1 MTDLTRTTTRLSS
14 DMDKKKGIIG
24 GSETPVVTDKK
35 VTTTPPTTSI
45 GATAPSQSEDEYN
58 ETPQTPP
65 QTMPAQPQPTQVAPT
80 VPSLAAQPQGEED
93 EYNETPQAPP
103 TTPAPAVTTTAPI
116 QTPQNT
122 DTDTD
127 TDRRNQANL
136 AARTTTAPTANE
148 NMILQFDENNKPILV
163 NADVATPK
171 ITPKT
176 TDATPSTE
184 GEEFRSYRDIL
195 AKYAPLTSDED
206 KEKQMR
212 RERRKAIVS
221 ALGDGLSALSNLYFT
236 TKGAPDQGLKPGM
249 TDAAKK
255 RMDDLRAKWQAE
267 KDKYQDLMLKGLEM
281 DREQGNFLK
290 SYKLQLNADK
300 RADAA
305 EKRSAEEFKKK
316 LPLLEKK
323 VQAAEEELKKLIR
336 ENKVGDATWEKSV
349 EVAEKELAWKEYEL
363 DFMKTHKGYT
373 PKEYNEHLATERY
386 RSRTLSNRAGGGGKS
401 GKTYRIYNYNST
413 AYSDLTPNEVNRL
426 YAALQSD
433 GKVGKYSSLND
444 KVAAIQRY
452 HSLNNDTYEVEVPVY
467 YEDKDGK
474 KKLSKQTKKVT
485 RRYKNRKDD
494 AANGGRY
501 DKMSTWTTVNGGNKS
516 NGTIKIN
523 Y

>member
-1 MTDLTRTTTRLSS
+1 
-14 DMDKKKGIIG
+14 MDKKKDIVG
-24 GSETPVVTDKK
+24 GSEAPVITDKK

-45 GATAPSQSEDEYN
+45 GATAPSQSEEESN
-58 ETPQTPP
+58 EQTQTPQTPP

-80 VPSLAAQPQGEED
+80 APSLAAQPPGEED

-103 TTPAPAVTTTAPI
+103 TTPAPTPPATSTI
-116 QTPQNT
+116 QPPQN
-122 DTDTD
+122 TD

-136 AARTTTAPTANE
+136 AAQTTTTPTDNE
-148 NMILQFDENNKPILV
+148 TMILQFDEAGKPVLV
-163 NADVATPK
+163 KTDVETPK

-176 TDATPSTE
+176 TDTAPSTE
-184 GEEFRSYRDIL
+184 DEEYHTYRDIF
-195 AKYAPLTSDED
+195 AKLAPLTSDED

-300 RADAA
+300 RA
-305 EKRSAEEFKKK
+305 EAEEERKAKTFEKE

-336 ENKVGDATWEKSV
+336 ENNIGDATWRQSV
-349 EVAEKELAWKEYEL
+349 EVKKQELAWKKYEL
-363 DFMKTHKGYT
+363 EFMKSHKGYS
-373 PKEYNEHLATERY
+373 PKEWEEHLATERY
-386 RSRTLSNRAGGGGKS
+386 RSRTLANNSGKGGGDKGADDTYYIADIVNGKS
-401 GKTYRIYNYNST
+401 FNASKDQVIKTYRW
-413 AYSDLTPNEVNRL
+413 
-426 YAALQSD
+426 LQSRNFVS
-433 GKVGKYSSLND
+433 GKAKTPADMVSE
-444 KVAAIQRY
+444 IQ
-452 HSLNNDTYEVEVPVY
+452 SY
-467 YEDKDGK
+467 YTGGPGGNLLSGGK
-474 KKLSKQTKKVT
+474 KHYGRVDDKKGGSKT
-485 RRYKNRKDD
+485 D
-494 AANGGRY
+494 ALLGGSSSGITGLY
-501 DKMSTWTTVNGGNKS
+501 DNF
-516 NGTIKIN
+516 
-523 Y
+523 

>member
-1 MTDLTRTTTRLSS
+1 
-14 DMDKKKGIIG
+14 MDKKKEIV
-24 GSETPVVTDKK
+24 GSSDTPVITDKK

-45 GATAPSQSEDEYN
+45 GATTPSQSEDGYN
-58 ETPQTPP
+58 ENPQTPP
-65 QTMPAQPQPTQVAPT
+65 QTMPAQPQPTQVAPA

-116 QTPQNT
+116 QTPQN
-122 DTDTD
+122 TDTD

-206 KEKQMR
+206 KRKQMR

-236 TKGAPDQGLKPGM
+236 TKGAPDQGIKPGM

-255 RMDDLRAKWQAE
+255 RMDDLRAQWQKE
-267 KDKYQDLMLKGLEM
+267 KDKYQDFMLKGLEM

-316 LPLLEKK
+316 LPLLEKQL
-323 VQAAEEELKKLIR
+323 QAAEEELKKLIR
-336 ENKVGDATWEKSV
+336 ENNTGDATWQQSV
-349 EVAEKELAWKEYEL
+349 EVKKQELAWKKYEL
-363 DFMKTHKGYT
+363 EFMKTHKGYS
-373 PKEYNEHLATERY
+373 PKEWEEHLATERY
-386 RSRTLSNRAGGGGKS
+386 RSRTLANNSGKGGGDKGADDTYYIADIVNGKS
-401 GKTYRIYNYNST
+401 FNASKDQVIKTYRW
-413 AYSDLTPNEVNRL
+413 
-426 YAALQSD
+426 LQSRNFVS
-433 GKVGKYSSLND
+433 GKAKTPADMVSEIQSYYTGGPGGNLLVGGKKHYGRVND
-444 KVAAIQRY
+444 K
-452 HSLNNDTYEVEVPVY
+452 
-467 YEDKDGK
+467 KGG
-474 KKLSKQTKKVT
+474 SKT
-485 RRYKNRKDD
+485 D
-494 AANGGRY
+494 ALLGGSSSGITGLY
-501 DKMSTWTTVNGGNKS
+501 DNF
-516 NGTIKIN
+516 
-523 Y
+523 

>member
-1 MTDLTRTTTRLSS
+1 MA
-14 DMDKKKGIIG
+14 KKKEIIG

-45 GATAPSQSEDEYN
+45 GATAPSQSEEEYN
-58 ETPQTPP
+58 EQPQTPP
-65 QTMPAQPQPTQVAPT
+65 QTMPAQPQPTQVAST
-80 VPSLAAQPQGEED
+80 APSLAAQPPGE

-116 QTPQNT
+116 QTPQN
-122 DTDTD
+122 TDTD

-195 AKYAPLTSDED
+195 AKYAPLTSDEE
-206 KEKQMR
+206 KKKQMR
-212 RERRKAIVS
+212 REKRNAIIG

-255 RMDDLRAKWQAE
+255 RMDDLRTQWQKE

-281 DREQGNFLK
+281 DREQGNWLK
-290 SYKLQLNADK
+290 SYELQK
-300 RADAA
+300 KEEERKQKMF
-305 EKRSAEEFKKK
+305 EKE

-323 VQAAEEELKKLIR
+323 LQAAEEELKKLIR
-336 ENKVGDATWEKSV
+336 ENNIGDATWQQSV
-349 EVAEKELAWKEYEL
+349 EVAKEELAWKKYEL
-363 DFMKTHKGYT
+363 EFMKSHKGYR
-373 PKEYNEHLATERY
+373 PKEWEEHLATERY
-386 RSRTLSNRAGGGGKS
+386 RSRTLSNKS
-401 GKTYRIYNYNST
+401 GKGGGEKSGGNIIMSTQSGYAYNPTDAQVRQAYRW
-413 AYSDLTPNEVNRL
+413 
-426 YAALQSD
+426 LQSRHFVSGNAKSISEMVAELQNYYTVSGENRNIYD
-433 GKVGKYSSLND
+433 GASIEKSRLDDIKGGPRVDAMLGGKTRGDGSTTID
-444 KVAAIQRY
+444 AAIGGG
-452 HSLNNDTYEVEVPVY
+452 SGALL
-467 YEDKDGK
+467 DG
-474 KKLSKQTKKVT
+474 LL
-485 RRYKNRKDD
+485 
-494 AANGGRY
+494 
-501 DKMSTWTTVNGGNKS
+501 
-516 NGTIKIN
+516 
-523 Y
+523 

>member
-1 MTDLTRTTTRLSS
+1 
-14 DMDKKKGIIG
+14 MDKKKDIVG
-24 GSETPVVTDKK
+24 GSEAPVITDKK

-45 GATAPSQSEDEYN
+45 GATAPSQSEEESN
-58 ETPQTPP
+58 EQTQTPQTPP
-65 QTMPAQPQPTQVAPT
+65 QTMPAQPQPTQVPPT
-80 VPSLAAQPQGEED
+80 APSLAAQPQGE

-103 TTPAPAVTTTAPI
+103 TTPVPAVTTTSTI
-116 QTPQNT
+116 QPPQN
-122 DTDTD
+122 TDTD

-136 AARTTTAPTANE
+136 AAQTTTAPTANE
-148 NMILQFDENNKPILV
+148 SMILQFDEAGKPVLGK
-163 NADVATPK
+163 ADVETPK
-171 ITPKT
+171 ITPKTTDTAPT

-206 KEKQMR
+206 KRKQMR

-249 TDAAKK
+249 TESAKK
-255 RMDDLRAKWQAE
+255 RMDDLRTQWQKE
-267 KDKYQDLMLKGLEM
+267 KDKYQNLMLKGLEM
-281 DREQGNFLK
+281 DREQGNWLK
-290 SYKLQLNADK
+290 SYELQK
-300 RADAA
+300 
-305 EKRSAEEFKKK
+305 AEEERKQKTFEQE

-336 ENKVGDATWEKSV
+336 ENNVGDTTWQQSV
-349 EVAEKELAWKEYEL
+349 EVAKQELAWKKYEL
-363 DFMKTHKGYT
+363 DFMKTHKGYK
-373 PKEYNEHLATERY
+373 PKEWEEHKATERY
-386 RSRTLSNRAGGGGKS
+386 RNRTLAGKSGGGKS

-413 AYSDLTPNEVNRL
+413 AYSDLTPDEVNRL
-426 YAALQSD
+426 YAALYSD
-433 GKVGKYSSLND
+433 GKIGKYSSLND
-444 KVAAIQRY
+444 KVEAIQRY
-452 HSLNNDTYEVEVPVY
+452 HSLKNDTYEVEVPVY
-467 YEDKDGK
+467 YEDKDGNK
-474 KKLSKQTKKVT
+474 KIRKYIKET

-501 DKMSTWTTVNGGNKS
+501 DKMSTWTTFNGGNKS

>member
-1 MTDLTRTTTRLSS
+1 
-14 DMDKKKGIIG
+14 MDKKKEIV
-24 GSETPVVTDKK
+24 GSSDTPVITDKK

-45 GATAPSQSEDEYN
+45 GATAPSQSEEEEYN
-58 ETPQTPP
+58 EQPP
-65 QTMPAQPQPTQVAPT
+65 
-80 VPSLAAQPQGEED
+80 
-93 EYNETPQAPP
+93 TPQAPP
-103 TTPAPAVTTTAPI
+103 TTPAPTPPATSTI
-116 QTPQNT
+116 QTPQYN
-122 DTDTD
+122 D

-136 AARTTTAPTANE
+136 AAQTTTAPTANE
-148 NMILQFDENNKPILV
+148 NMILQFDKDHNPTLV
-163 NADVATPK
+163 NTDVATPK
-171 ITPKT
+171 ITPKTTDTAPT

-206 KEKQMR
+206 KKKQMR

-249 TDAAKK
+249 TDSAKK

-267 KDKYQDLMLKGLEM
+267 KDKYQEFMLKGLEM
-281 DREQGNFLK
+281 DREQGNWLK

-316 LPLLEKK
+316 LPLLEKQL
-323 VQAAEEELKKLIR
+323 QAAGEELKKLIR
-336 ENKVGDATWEKSV
+336 ENNIGNATWEKAV
-349 EVAEKELAWKEYEL
+349 EVAKKKYEQELYEL
-363 DFMKTHKGYT
+363 EFMKTHKGLT
-373 PKEYNEHLATERY
+373 PKEYYDQQETRSYHNRVLAAR
-386 RSRTLSNRAGGGGKS
+386 GGRGG

-516 NGTIKIN
+516 NGIIKIN

>member
-1 MTDLTRTTTRLSS
+1 MT
-14 DMDKKKGIIG
+14 KKKEIIG
-24 GSETPVVTDKK
+24 GSDTPVITDKK

-58 ETPQTPP
+58 EQPPTPQAPPQTPP

-80 VPSLAAQPQGEED
+80 APSLAAQPPGEEYD
-93 EYNETPQAPP
+93 ESPQAPP

-116 QTPQNT
+116 QTPQYN
-122 DTDTD
+122 D

-195 AKYAPLTSDED
+195 AKYAPLTSDEE
-206 KEKQMR
+206 KKKQMR
-212 RERRKAIVS
+212 REKRNAIIG

-236 TKGAPDQGLKPGM
+236 TKGAPDQGLKPGL
-249 TDAAKK
+249 TESAKK
-255 RMDDLRAKWQAE
+255 RMDDLRAQWQKE

-281 DREQGNFLK
+281 DREQGNWLK
-290 SYKLQLNADK
+290 SYELQKN
-300 RADAA
+300 
-305 EKRSAEEFKKK
+305 EEERKQKTFEQE

-336 ENKVGDATWEKSV
+336 ENKVGNATWEKSV

-363 DFMKTHKGYT
+363 EFMKTHNGYT

-386 RSRTLSNRAGGGGKS
+386 RSRTLSNKGGKSGKS

-426 YAALQSD
+426 YAALYSD

-474 KKLSKQTKKVT
+474 KKIRKYIKGT

-501 DKMSTWTTVNGGNKS
+501 DKMSTWTTFNGGNKS

>member
-1 MTDLTRTTTRLSS
+1 MA
-14 DMDKKKGIIG
+14 KKKDIIG

-45 GATAPSQSEDEYN
+45 GATTPSQSEEESN
-58 ETPQTPP
+58 EQTQTPQTPP
-65 QTMPAQPQPTQVAPT
+65 QTMPAQPP
-80 VPSLAAQPQGEED
+80 GEEYD
-93 EYNETPQAPP
+93 ESQQAPP
-103 TTPAPAVTTTAPI
+103 TTPAPAVTTTSTI
-116 QTPQNT
+116 QPPQN
-122 DTDTD
+122 TDTD

-136 AARTTTAPTANE
+136 AAQTTTAPAANE
-148 NMILQFDENNKPILV
+148 NMILQFDETGKPTLV
-163 NADVATPK
+163 KTDVATPK

-176 TDATPSTE
+176 TDAAPSTTTPSTE

-206 KEKQMR
+206 KRKQMR

-236 TKGAPDQGLKPGM
+236 TKGAPDQVLKPGM
-249 TDAAKK
+249 TDSAKK
-255 RMDDLRAKWQAE
+255 RMDDLRAQWQKE

-316 LPLLEKK
+316 LPLLEKQL
-323 VQAAEEELKKLIR
+323 QAAEEELKKLIR

-386 RSRTLSNRAGGGGKS
+386 RSRTLSNRAGGGGKRGKS
-401 GKTYRIYNYNST
+401 GKEKSGGNIIMSTQSGYAYNPTDAQVRQAYRW
-413 AYSDLTPNEVNRL
+413 
-426 YAALQSD
+426 LQSRHFVSGNAKSISEMVAELQNYYTVSGENRNIYD
-433 GKVGKYSSLND
+433 GASIEKSRLDDIKGGPRVDAMLGGKTRGDGSTTID
-444 KVAAIQRY
+444 AAIGGG
-452 HSLNNDTYEVEVPVY
+452 SGALL
-467 YEDKDGK
+467 DG
-474 KKLSKQTKKVT
+474 LL
-485 RRYKNRKDD
+485 
-494 AANGGRY
+494 
-501 DKMSTWTTVNGGNKS
+501 
-516 NGTIKIN
+516 
-523 Y
+523 

>member
-1 MTDLTRTTTRLSS
+1 MA
-14 DMDKKKGIIG
+14 KKKDIIG

-45 GATAPSQSEDEYN
+45 GATTPSQSEEENN
-58 ETPQTPP
+58 ENPQTPP

-80 VPSLAAQPQGEED
+80 APSLAAQPPGE

-103 TTPAPAVTTTAPI
+103 TTPAPAVTTTAP
-116 QTPQNT
+116 QYN
-122 DTDTD
+122 D

-136 AARTTTAPTANE
+136 AAQPTTAPTANE
-148 NMILQFDENNKPILV
+148 NMILQFDKDHNPTLV
-163 NADVATPK
+163 KTDVETPK

-176 TDATPSTE
+176 TDTAPSTTTPATE
-184 GEEFRSYRDIL
+184 GEEYHTYRDIFAKL
-195 AKYAPLTSDED
+195 APQTSDED
-206 KEKQMR
+206 KRKQMR

-316 LPLLEKK
+316 LPLLEKQL
-323 VQAAEEELKKLIR
+323 QAAEEELKKLIR

-363 DFMKTHKGYT
+363 EFMKTHKGYT

-386 RSRTLSNRAGGGGKS
+386 RSRTLSNKGGKS
-401 GKTYRIYNYNST
+401 GKSGKEKSGGNIIMSTQSGYAYNPTDAQVRQAYRW
-413 AYSDLTPNEVNRL
+413 
-426 YAALQSD
+426 LQSRHFVSGNAKSIREMAAELQNYYTVSGGNRNKYD
-433 GKVGKYSSLND
+433 GVSIKKSRLDDIKGGPRVDAMLGGKTRGDGSTTID
-444 KVAAIQRY
+444 AAIGGG
-452 HSLNNDTYEVEVPVY
+452 SGALL
-467 YEDKDGK
+467 DG
-474 KKLSKQTKKVT
+474 LL
-485 RRYKNRKDD
+485 
-494 AANGGRY
+494 
-501 DKMSTWTTVNGGNKS
+501 
-516 NGTIKIN
+516 
-523 Y
+523 

>member
-1 MTDLTRTTTRLSS
+1 
-14 DMDKKKGIIG
+14 MDKKKEIIG

-45 GATAPSQSEDEYN
+45 GATTPSQSEEESN
-58 ETPQTPP
+58 EQTP
-65 QTMPAQPQPTQVAPT
+65 
-80 VPSLAAQPQGEED
+80 GEEYD
-93 EYNETPQAPP
+93 ESPQAPP
-103 TTPAPAVTTTAPI
+103 TTPAPAVTTTSTI
-116 QTPQNT
+116 QPLQN
-122 DTDTD
+122 TDTD

-136 AARTTTAPTANE
+136 AAQTTTAPTANE

-163 NADVATPK
+163 KADVETPK
-171 ITPKT
+171 ITPKTTDTAQT

-206 KEKQMR
+206 KRKQMR

-300 RADAA
+300 RAE
-305 EKRSAEEFKKK
+305 EKFAKEM
-316 LPLLEKK
+316 PMLEKEMAMLDEK
-323 VQAAEEELKKLIR
+323 IRKLKDDNDLDEKTKADRIAVAQAELEAKKR
-336 ENKVGDATWEKSV
+336 DYDYRKTHHGFS
-349 EVAEKELAWKEYEL
+349 EKEDIERKDKERRHRESLA
-363 DFMKTHKGYT
+363 
-373 PKEYNEHLATERY
+373 A
-386 RSRTLSNRAGGGGKS
+386 SRAGGGGKS

-426 YAALQSD
+426 YAALYSD

-452 HSLNNDTYEVEVPVY
+452 HSLNNDTYEVEIPVY
-467 YEDKDGK
+467 YEEKDGK
-474 KKLSKQTKKVT
+474 KKIRKYIKGT

-501 DKMSTWTTVNGGNKS
+501 DKMSTWTTFNGGNKS

>member
-1 MTDLTRTTTRLSS
+1 
-14 DMDKKKGIIG
+14 MDKKKEIV
-24 GSETPVVTDKK
+24 GSSDTPVITDKK

-58 ETPQTPP
+58 ETPQ
-65 QTMPAQPQPTQVAPT
+65 
-80 VPSLAAQPQGEED
+80 
-93 EYNETPQAPP
+93 N
-103 TTPAPAVTTTAPI
+103 
-116 QTPQNT
+116 
-122 DTDTD
+122 TDTD

-206 KEKQMR
+206 KRKQMR

-300 RADAA
+300 RA
-305 EKRSAEEFKKK
+305 EAEEERKAKTFEKE

-336 ENKVGDATWEKSV
+336 ENNIGDATWQQSV
-349 EVAEKELAWKEYEL
+349 EVKKQELAWKKYEL
-363 DFMKTHKGYT
+363 EFMKSHKGYR
-373 PKEYNEHLATERY
+373 PKEWEEHLATERY
-386 RSRTLSNRAGGGGKS
+386 RSRTLANNGGKGGGDKGAGDTYYIADIVNGKS
-401 GKTYRIYNYNST
+401 FNASKDQVIKTYRW
-413 AYSDLTPNEVNRL
+413 
-426 YAALQSD
+426 LQSRNFVS
-433 GKVGKYSSLND
+433 GKAKTPADMVSEIQSYYTGGPGGNLLVG
-444 KVAAIQRY
+444 
-452 HSLNNDTYEVEVPVY
+452 
-467 YEDKDGK
+467 GK
-474 KKLSKQTKKVT
+474 KHYGRVDDKKGGAKT
-485 RRYKNRKDD
+485 D
-494 AANGGRY
+494 ALLGGSSSGITGLY
-501 DKMSTWTTVNGGNKS
+501 NNF
-516 NGTIKIN
+516 
-523 Y
+523 

>member
-1 MTDLTRTTTRLSS
+1 
-14 DMDKKKGIIG
+14 MDKKKDIIG
-24 GSETPVVTDKK
+24 GSETPVITDKK

-80 VPSLAAQPQGEED
+80 VPSLAAQPPGEED

-103 TTPAPAVTTTAPI
+103 TTPAPAVTTTSTI
-116 QTPQNT
+116 QPPQN
-122 DTDTD
+122 TD

-136 AARTTTAPTANE
+136 AAQTTTAPAANE

-195 AKYAPLTSDED
+195 AKYAPLTSDEE
-206 KEKQMR
+206 KKKQMR
-212 RERRKAIVS
+212 REKRNAIVS

-255 RMDDLRAKWQAE
+255 RMDDLRTQWQKE

-281 DREQGNFLK
+281 DREQGNWLK
-290 SYKLQLNADK
+290 SYELQKN
-300 RADAA
+300 
-305 EKRSAEEFKKK
+305 EEERKQKTFEQE

-336 ENKVGDATWEKSV
+336 ENDIGNATWQQSV
-349 EVAEKELAWKEYEL
+349 EVKKQELAWKKYEL
-363 DFMKTHKGYT
+363 EFMKSHKGYS
-373 PKEYNEHLATERY
+373 PKEWEEHLATERY
-386 RSRTLSNRAGGGGKS
+386 RSRTLANNSGGGGDKGADDTYYIADIVNGKS
-401 GKTYRIYNYNST
+401 FNATKEQVIKTYRW
-413 AYSDLTPNEVNRL
+413 
-426 YAALQSD
+426 LQSRNFVS
-433 GKVGKYSSLND
+433 GKAKTPADMVSE
-444 KVAAIQRY
+444 IQ
-452 HSLNNDTYEVEVPVY
+452 SY
-467 YEDKDGK
+467 YTGGPGGNLLGGGK
-474 KKLSKQTKKVT
+474 KHYGRVDDKKGGSKT
-485 RRYKNRKDD
+485 D
-494 AANGGRY
+494 ALLGGSSSGITGLY
-501 DKMSTWTTVNGGNKS
+501 NNF
-516 NGTIKIN
+516 
-523 Y
+523 

>member
-1 MTDLTRTTTRLSS
+1 MA
-14 DMDKKKGIIG
+14 KKKEIIG

-45 GATAPSQSEDEYN
+45 GATAPSQSEEEYN
-58 ETPQTPP
+58 EQPQTPP
-65 QTMPAQPQPTQVAPT
+65 QTMPAQPQPTQVAST
-80 VPSLAAQPQGEED
+80 APSLAAQPPGE

-116 QTPQNT
+116 QTPQN
-122 DTDTD
+122 TDTD

-195 AKYAPLTSDED
+195 AKYAPLTSDEE
-206 KEKQMR
+206 KKKQMR
-212 RERRKAIVS
+212 REKRNAIIG

-255 RMDDLRAKWQAE
+255 RMDDLRTQWQKE

-281 DREQGNFLK
+281 DREQGNWLK
-290 SYKLQLNADK
+290 SYELQKNEEERK
-300 RADAA
+300 QKTF
-305 EKRSAEEFKKK
+305 EKE

-336 ENKVGDATWEKSV
+336 ENNIGDATWQQSV
-349 EVAEKELAWKEYEL
+349 EVAKEELAWKKYEL
-363 DFMKTHKGYT
+363 EFMKSHKGYR
-373 PKEYNEHLATERY
+373 PKEWEEHLATERY
-386 RSRTLSNRAGGGGKS
+386 RSRTLSSRAGGGGKS
-401 GKTYRIYNYNST
+401 GKEKSGGNIIMSTQSGYAYNPTDAQVRQAYRW
-413 AYSDLTPNEVNRL
+413 
-426 YAALQSD
+426 LQSRHFVSGNAKSISEMVAELQNYYTVSGENRNIYD
-433 GKVGKYSSLND
+433 GASIEKSRLDDIKGGPRVDAMLGGKTRGDGSTTID
-444 KVAAIQRY
+444 AAI
-452 HSLNNDTYEVEVPVY
+452 
-467 YEDKDGK
+467 
-474 KKLSKQTKKVT
+474 
-485 RRYKNRKDD
+485 
-494 AANGGRY
+494 GGGSGALV
-501 DKMSTWTTVNGGNKS
+501 DEFV
-516 NGTIKIN
+516 
-523 Y
+523 

>member
-14 DMDKKKGIIG
+14 DMDKKKEIVGS
-24 GSETPVVTDKK
+24 SETPVITNKK
-35 VTTTPPTTSI
+35 VTTT
-45 GATAPSQSEDEYN
+45 
-58 ETPQTPP
+58 
-65 QTMPAQPQPTQVAPT
+65 
-80 VPSLAAQPQGEED
+80 
-93 EYNETPQAPP
+93 PP

-127 TDRRNQANL
+127 RRNQANL
-136 AARTTTAPTANE
+136 AAQTTTAPTANE

-163 NADVATPK
+163 KADVETPK

-176 TDATPSTE
+176 TDTAPSTTTPATE

-206 KEKQMR
+206 KRKQMR

-300 RADAA
+300 RAE
-305 EKRSAEEFKKK
+305 EKFAKEM
-316 LPLLEKK
+316 PMLEKEMAMLDEK
-323 VQAAEEELKKLIR
+323 IRKLKDDNDLDEKTKADRIAVAQAELEAKKR
-336 ENKVGDATWEKSV
+336 DYDYRKTHHGFS
-349 EVAEKELAWKEYEL
+349 EKEDIERKDKERRHRESLA
-363 DFMKTHKGYT
+363 
-373 PKEYNEHLATERY
+373 A
-386 RSRTLSNRAGGGGKS
+386 SRAGGGGKRGKS
-401 GKTYRIYNYNST
+401 GKEKSGGNIIMSTQSGYAYNPTDAQVRQAYRW
-413 AYSDLTPNEVNRL
+413 
-426 YAALQSD
+426 LQSRHFVSGNAKSISEMVAELQNYYTVSGGNRNRYD
-433 GKVGKYSSLND
+433 GVSIKKSRLDDIKGGPRVDAMLGGKTRGDGSTTID
-444 KVAAIQRY
+444 AAIGGG
-452 HSLNNDTYEVEVPVY
+452 SGALL
-467 YEDKDGK
+467 DG
-474 KKLSKQTKKVT
+474 LL
-485 RRYKNRKDD
+485 
-494 AANGGRY
+494 
-501 DKMSTWTTVNGGNKS
+501 
-516 NGTIKIN
+516 
-523 Y
+523 

>member
-14 DMDKKKGIIG
+14 DMDKKKDIVG
-24 GSETPVVTDKK
+24 GSEAPVITDKK

-45 GATAPSQSEDEYN
+45 GATAPSQSEEESN
-58 ETPQTPP
+58 EQTQTPQAPP

-80 VPSLAAQPQGEED
+80 APSLAAQPPGEEYD
-93 EYNETPQAPP
+93 ESPQAPP
-103 TTPAPAVTTTAPI
+103 TTPAPTPPTTSTI
-116 QTPQNT
+116 QTPQYN
-122 DTDTD
+122 D

-136 AARTTTAPTANE
+136 AAQTTTAPTANE
-148 NMILQFDENNKPILV
+148 TKILQFDENNNPTLV
-163 NADVATPK
+163 KTDVETPK

-176 TDATPSTE
+176 TDTAPSTE
-184 GEEFRSYRDIL
+184 DEEYHTYRDFFAKL
-195 AKYAPLTSDED
+195 APQTSDED

-316 LPLLEKK
+316 LPLLEKQL
-323 VQAAEEELKKLIR
+323 QAAEEELKKLIR
-336 ENKVGDATWEKSV
+336 ENNIGDATWQQSV
-349 EVAEKELAWKEYEL
+349 EVKKQELAWKKYEL
-363 DFMKTHKGYT
+363 EFMKTHKGYS
-373 PKEYNEHLATERY
+373 PKEWEEHLATERY
-386 RSRTLSNRAGGGGKS
+386 RSSTLANKGGKS
-401 GKTYRIYNYNST
+401 GGEKSGGNIIMSTQSGYAYNPTDAQVRQAYRW
-413 AYSDLTPNEVNRL
+413 
-426 YAALQSD
+426 LQSRHFVSGNAKSISEMVAELQNYYTVSGENRNIYD
-433 GKVGKYSSLND
+433 GESIEKSRLDDIKGGPRVDAMLGGKTRGDGSTTID
-444 KVAAIQRY
+444 AAIGGG
-452 HSLNNDTYEVEVPVY
+452 SGALL
-467 YEDKDGK
+467 DG
-474 KKLSKQTKKVT
+474 LL
-485 RRYKNRKDD
+485 
-494 AANGGRY
+494 
-501 DKMSTWTTVNGGNKS
+501 
-516 NGTIKIN
+516 
-523 Y
+523 